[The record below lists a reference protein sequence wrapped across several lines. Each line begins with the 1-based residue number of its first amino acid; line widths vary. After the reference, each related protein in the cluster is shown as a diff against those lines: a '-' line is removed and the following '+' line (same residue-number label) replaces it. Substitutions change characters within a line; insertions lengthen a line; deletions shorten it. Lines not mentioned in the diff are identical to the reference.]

1 MLKIRGISLQ
11 NNCLL
16 SVGQF
21 SLILLLVE
29 MVGNIMTDEILT
41 IKEVAEYLK
50 LSEKTAYRLASDGKL
65 PGFKV
70 GGSWRF
76 KKEDIEAWIIEQ
88 KRMGHNER

>member
-1 MLKIRGISLQ
+1 MNEPKIVLQ

-21 SLILLLVE
+21 SLILSLYRKVI
-29 MVGNIMTDEILT
+29 NIMTDEILT
-41 IKEVAEYLK
+41 LKEVAEYLK
-50 LSEKTAYRLASDGKL
+50 LAEKTAYRLVAEGKL

-76 KKEDIEAWIIEQ
+76 RKDEIEKLTKGEIADIKA
-88 KRMGHNER
+88 K